1 MTTSD
6 VTLVKSPFLS
16 MSASVNGWKF
26 SIGLNDKVEKFLL
39 MLSFQ
44 KMSLSPFP
52 ISETC

>member
-26 SIGLNDKVEKFLL
+26 SIGLNDKVEK
-39 MLSFQ
+39 
-44 KMSLSPFP
+44 KKKKKKKKKK
-52 ISETC
+52 